1 MSETT
6 PLNEWP
12 LKSLLM
18 LRIVLKNQMEMNFLP
33 ESWHE
38 WYYIT
43 IHAVNQAIKDAEEK
57 LTELPFK

>member
-12 LKSLLM
+12 LQSLLM
-18 LRIVLKNQMEMNFLP
+18 LKTILKKQMELNFLP
-33 ESWHE
+33 ESWHG

-43 IHAVNQAIKDAEEK
+43 MNAIDSAIKDSEEK
-57 LTELPFK
+57 LTELPF

>member
-18 LRIVLKNQMEMNFLP
+18 LKTILNKQMEENLLP
-33 ESWHE
+33 ESWHG

-43 IHAVNQAIKDAEEK
+43 MNAIDQAIKDSKEK
-57 LTELPFK
+57 LTELPF